1 MKNLIRGHIYQ
12 LKKDHFFFGCLA
24 LSFVFLAVTIRLSF
38 SLASALN
45 PVTGI
50 EGLFSTFLSGD
61 TILYVFMLLTA
72 NTVAEAY
79 RSGVMKN
86 IVGRGIGKKQYYLSI
101 VFTVSAAYVLIML
114 IGGVVMGVL
123 AGSRF
128 GIGAISY
135 PGYYALSVIARILF
149 VMAHISFALTMT
161 LYNRNAITGVVF
173 GLAIPNIPKILEM
186 GLGFL
191 RIHIDLDFIKISTH
205 MPSVYTASN
214 DLSSFLPCFVV
225 LAGYLIL
232 SIVIGFWL
240 LKHQDIK

>member
-12 LKKDHFFFGCLA
+12 LRKDNFFFGCLA
-24 LSFVFLAVTIRLSF
+24 LSCVLLAASIRLSF

-61 TILYVFMLLTA
+61 TILYIFMLLTA
-72 NTVAEAY
+72 NTVAETY

-86 IVGRGIGKKQYYLSI
+86 MIGRGIGKKQYYFSI
-101 VFTVSAAYVLIML
+101 VFAVSAAYVLVML
-114 IGGVVMGVL
+114 IGGIIMAVL
-123 AGSRF
+123 AAGKF
-128 GIGAISY
+128 GMGAISY

-161 LYNRNAITGVVF
+161 LYTRNAITGVVF

-205 MPSVYTASN
+205 MPSVYGASN